1 MRDFVITAD
10 STVDLPAT
18 FYEEKNI
25 RIISLSYLLNDNT
38 YEDLGGLSS
47 KEIMD
52 EIRQGALPTTSQ
64 ITPQKA
70 RDVFEPI
77 LKEGKDILH
86 IGFSSALSGSCNSA
100 RIAAQELEEEYE
112 GAKIIVVDS
121 LCASMG
127 EGFLLYK
134 AVELL
139 EQGKSLEETAKWVE
153 ENKLH
158 ICHDFTVDDL
168 FHLYRGGRVSRTTAV
183 IGSMINIK
191 PVLHVDMEGRLT
203 SIGKARGRKKSLLA
217 LIDRMGEKSK
227 GYENPITMIVHGDC
241 EEDAKHLAEL
251 MKERYGVKDVLINGI
266 GAVIGSHVGPG
277 VIGIFYMGVRE

>member
-1 MRDFVITAD
+1 MREFVITAD
-10 STVDLPAT
+10 STVDLPAS

-52 EIRQGALPTTSQ
+52 EIRQGAMPTTSQ

-112 GAKIIVVDS
+112 GTKIIVVDS

-139 EQGKSLEETAKWVE
+139 EQGRSLEETAKWVE

-158 ICHDFTVDDL
+158 ICHDFTVDNL

-217 LIDRMGEKSK
+217 LVDRMGEKSK
-227 GYENPITMIVHGDC
+227 GYENPIAMIVHGDC
-241 EEDAKHLAEL
+241 EEDAKYLAEL

>member
-277 VIGIFYMGVRE
+277 VIGIFYMGERE

>member
-1 MRDFVITAD
+1 MKDFVITAD
-10 STVDLPAT
+10 STVDLPVS

-112 GAKIIVVDS
+112 DAKIIVVDS

-183 IGSMINIK
+183 IGSVINIK

-217 LIDRMGEKSK
+217 LVDRMGEKSK
-227 GYENPITMIVHGDC
+227 GYENPIAMIVHGDC

-251 MKERYGVKDVLINGI
+251 MKERYGVKEVLINGI

-277 VIGIFYMGVRE
+277 VIGIFYMGERE

>member
-10 STVDLPAT
+10 STVDLPAS

-112 GAKIIVVDS
+112 DAKIIVVDS